1 MHMFLRKNKEIRIK
15 AMKPYIEVDR
25 RLSREEYEKLLNELF
40 TYIDYFK
47 HTYENNDFKNGEKS
61 AYYLIADTLKC
72 QILNDNIK
80 TNLDIKKYVD
90 EILNLK

>member
-1 MHMFLRKNKEIRIK
+1 MFIRKNKEITIK
-15 AMKPYIEVDR
+15 QKKPYIEVNR
-25 RLSREEYEKLLNELF
+25 GLSKEEYEKLLNELF

-47 HTYENNDFKNGEKS
+47 HTYENNDLKNGEKN

-80 TNLDIKKYVD
+80 TNIDIKKYVD

>member
-1 MHMFLRKNKEIRIK
+1 MFLRKNKEIRIK

-25 RLSREEYEKLLNELF
+25 GLSREEYEKLLNELF